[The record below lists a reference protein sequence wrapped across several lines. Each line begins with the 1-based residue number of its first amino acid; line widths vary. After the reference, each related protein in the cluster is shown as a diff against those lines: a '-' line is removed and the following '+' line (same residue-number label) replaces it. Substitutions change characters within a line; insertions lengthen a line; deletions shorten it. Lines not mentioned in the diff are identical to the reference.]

1 MIINKPP
8 LGWNTWNTFGKD
20 INEQLIMESADA
32 MVSSGL
38 RDAGYEYVVIDD
50 IWALRER
57 DGNGRLV
64 PDPEKFPHGMKYV
77 ADYIHS
83 KGLKF
88 GMYSC
93 AGYLTCAGYPG
104 SYEYEWIDAATFAEW
119 EVDFLK
125 YDFCFHSFA
134 EKPDVLYK
142 RMSLALA
149 NCGRDILFS
158 ACSWGSENTR
168 YWIKETGAHMW
179 RSTGDIVDNWES
191 LKDISQS
198 QLKFQEYNGRGC
210 FNDMDMLIVGMN
222 GRGNVGFKG
231 CTTEE
236 YRLHFSLWA
245 LLASPL
251 MIGCDIRDMDDAAR
265 EILMNREVIAINQD
279 AAACQPYFINPCH
292 LIPNPARGENDPF
305 FKEYPVD
312 MPVIARYLENGDIAV
327 GAFNFTDGAAGVYQT
342 QIMADR
348 LGLPVT
354 TGKTLEFTDC
364 WTGGKFRLVNG
375 MPDFSLSVPAHSCRL
390 WRAKVVDVKE

>member
-1 MIINKPP
+1 MVVNTPP
-8 LGWNTWNTFGKD
+8 LGWNTWNTFGAD
-20 INEQLIMESADA
+20 INEKLILESADA
-32 MVSSGL
+32 MVETGL

-50 IWALRER
+50 IWALKER
-57 DGNGRLV
+57 DASGRLV

-93 AGYLTCAGYPG
+93 AGYLTCGGYPG

-119 EVDFLK
+119 GVDFLK
-125 YDFCFHSFA
+125 YDFCFHTTA
-134 EKPDVLYK
+134 EKPDILYK

-158 ACSWGSENTR
+158 ACSWGAENTR
-168 YWIKETGAHMW
+168 QWIKETGAHMW
-179 RSTGDIVDNWES
+179 RSTGDIFDTWES
-191 LKDISQS
+191 LKNLAQS

-222 GRGNVGFKG
+222 GKGNVGLKG

-245 LLASPL
+245 LLSSPL
-251 MIGCDIRDMDDAAR
+251 MIGCDIRDMSEETK
-265 EILMNREVIAINQD
+265 EILMNREALAINQD
-279 AAACQPYFINPCH
+279 PAACQPFFVNMHHFTPRQERS
-292 LIPNPARGENDPF
+292 PEEPF
-305 FKEYPVD
+305 FNDYPLDRAV
-312 MPVIARYLENGDIAV
+312 VAKYLANGDIAV
-327 GAFNFTDGAAGVYQT
+327 GAFNFSDSDFTGWNSISLD
-342 QIMADR
+342 M

-354 TGKTLEFTDC
+354 TGKTLVFTDV
-364 WTGGKFRLVNG
+364 WSGEEIRPFNG
-375 MPDFSLSVPAHSCRL
+375 MLHPISCKPHSCRL
-390 WRAKVVDVKE
+390 FRARVVDAEK